1 MSNSMQNEFVITL
14 SCRGEDLYSMN
25 SKDFVEEISI
35 GRNSDCTW
43 SVGHVDS
50 SVSSRH
56 AMISKRKNN
65 FYLTDLGSRNG
76 IYLNERKIKEV
87 KLAPGMIFRFGEC
100 SVAVN
105 DPSAKNKIKLKPC
118 FLRYSDENGR
128 RRKYKIQNGSIK
140 IGAGEKCD
148 IVLNSGLVS
157 TPHASLSRKKDGS
170 CWLKD
175 LNSRN
180 GTLVNGMELPGKAER
195 MLKNGDVIS
204 VADIE
209 LTFHDGSS
217 ERHAL
222 KLAGALL
229 TLLVTALVIV
239 GGYFFWLQFTPASQ
253 EFLVRARDAARKAD
267 FAEARRLVAS
277 AATARK
283 SSSTQAARKLF
294 LAQIETWEN
303 SSRRWGRLHYLLNK
317 NQFGEVPQL
326 LGTMDL
332 EYISSWD
339 WNEKSAVFIKQ
350 ELEVVKKLF
359 TGFNRGEMIFND
371 SEASPDEL
379 AALSKEI
386 KGLAAGLKD
395 NKKKSIQNLLEFS
408 EKVTRKIDLIKEK
421 YELFNKIISK
431 LQTADNFDVAE
442 SIAALESL
450 QRSLAVPFINGRV
463 EKILPVLYSL
473 QNAEK
478 QIASSKKMLNEM
490 RFSESV
496 AAASVSFENKIRLA
510 GVDRRFALLKK
521 EGGNLKRA
529 AADLQILYGSLARQN
544 ILPEKSIPSLEAFL
558 NRKNMSDVFAC
569 DTLQLAPA
577 AKVRSRGVG
586 QYDSY
591 VGIEYLYGT
600 LVMFR
605 SGDTVRSRY
614 VIPFE
619 PLLERAVFHLGLIAY
634 FKEYVANNCRSYMA
648 PGKLGD
654 YMKFLDTQLHLRD
667 RIVKD
672 MQQRLRSVRKSS
684 REYFIAHGIAY
695 AFAPHKYSFEQRK
708 KIAGEFAAF
717 RVRMQ
722 NLNRQYNSALPEE
735 AIKIRDQ
742 ILKEG
747 IPGDPAV
754 KRMWSLR

>member
-1 MSNSMQNEFVITL
+1 MQNEFIITL
-14 SCRGEDLYSMN
+14 SCRGEDLYTMN
-25 SKDFVEEISI
+25 SKDFLEEISI

-50 SVSSRH
+50 STSSRH
-56 AMISKRKNN
+56 AMISKRKNS
-65 FYLTDLGSRNG
+65 FYITDLGSRNG

-87 KLAPGMIFRFGEC
+87 KLAPGMVFRFGEC
-100 SVAVN
+100 SVVVS
-105 DPSAKNKIKLKPC
+105 DPSAKNKVKLKPC

-128 RRKYKIQNGSIK
+128 RRKFMIQNGSIK

-157 TPHASLSRKKDGS
+157 TPHASLNRKKDGS
-170 CWLKD
+170 CWIRD

-209 LTFHDGSS
+209 LTFNDGSS

-222 KLAGALL
+222 KLAAALL
-229 TLLVTALVIV
+229 TLAVTALVSV

-294 LAQIETWEN
+294 LAQIDTWEN
-303 SSRRWGRLHYLLNK
+303 SAKRWGRLHYLLSK
-317 NQFGEVPQL
+317 SQFGEVPQL

-332 EYISSWD
+332 EYIASWD
-339 WNEKSAVFIKQ
+339 WNENNALNMKQ
-350 ELEVVKKLF
+350 ELELVKKLF
-359 TGFNRGEMIFND
+359 TCFNRGEMIFND
-371 SEASPDEL
+371 SEAAPAEL
-379 AALSKEI
+379 AALNKEI
-386 KGLAAGLKD
+386 KALSAGLKD
-395 NKKKSIQNLLEFS
+395 NKKKSVQNLLTFS
-408 EKVTRKIDLIKEK
+408 AAVVRKNDLVRAK
-421 YELFNKIISK
+421 YELYSKIISK
-431 LQTADNFDVAE
+431 LQAAGDFDASE

-450 QRSLAVPFINGRV
+450 QRSLAVPFINGRI
-463 EKILPVLYSL
+463 EKVLPVLYSL

-478 QIASSKKMLNEM
+478 QIAASKKFLNEM
-490 RFSESV
+490 RFTESMEAV
-496 AAASVSFENKIRLA
+496 SVSSENKLQLA
-510 GVDRRFALLKK
+510 GVDRRLMLLKK
-521 EGGNLKRA
+521 EGESIKRA

-544 ILPEKSIPSLEAFL
+544 ILPGKSIPSLEAFL
-558 NRKNMSDVFAC
+558 NRKNIADVFAC
-569 DTLQLAPA
+569 DTLQLPPA
-577 AKVRSRGVG
+577 AKGRSRGVG

-619 PLLERAVFHLGLIAY
+619 PLLERAVFHLGLISY
-634 FKEYVANNCRSYMA
+634 FKEYVANNCRSYIVS
-648 PGKLGD
+648 GKLRD
-654 YMKFLDTQLHLRD
+654 YMKFLDSQQQLRD
-667 RIVKD
+667 RIVKE
-672 MQQRLRSVRKSS
+672 MQQRLKNVGKGS

-708 KIAGEFAAF
+708 KIAGEFAQF
-717 RVRMQ
+717 RVRLQ
-722 NLNRQYNSALPEE
+722 ELNRQYNSALPEE

-742 ILKEG
+742 VLKEG
-747 IPGDPAV
+747 IPGDPVV

>member
-1 MSNSMQNEFVITL
+1 MQNEFIITL

-35 GRNSDCTW
+35 GRSSDCTW

-50 SVSSRH
+50 STSSRH
-56 AMISKRKNN
+56 AMISKRKNS

-87 KLAPGMIFRFGEC
+87 KLVPGMVFRFGEC
-100 SVAVN
+100 TVVVS
-105 DPSAKNKIKLKPC
+105 DPSAKSKTKLKPC

-128 RRKYKIQNGSIK
+128 RRKFKIQNGSIK

-157 TPHASLSRKKDGS
+157 TPHASLTRKKDGS

-209 LTFHDGSS
+209 LTFNDGSS

-222 KLAGALL
+222 KLAAALL
-229 TLLVTALVIV
+229 TLAATALVSV

-303 SSRRWGRLHYLLNK
+303 SAKRWGRLHYLLNK
-317 NQFGEVPQL
+317 NQFVEIPQL
-326 LGTMDL
+326 LGTMDV

-339 WNEKSAVFIKQ
+339 WNEKSAVHIKQ
-350 ELEVVKKLF
+350 ELELVKKLF
-359 TGFNRGEMIFND
+359 TGFNRAEMIFND

-395 NKKKSIQNLLEFS
+395 NKNKSIQNLLIFS
-408 EKVTRKIDLIKEK
+408 VKVTRKIDLVREK
-421 YELFNKIISK
+421 YEIYSKIISK
-431 LQTADNFDVAE
+431 LQTSDSFDAAA
-442 SIAALESL
+442 SIASLESL
-450 QRSLAVPFINGRV
+450 QRSLSVPFVTGRV

-478 QIASSKKMLNEM
+478 QIALSKKLLNDMHFTES
-490 RFSESV
+490 SE
-496 AAASVSFENKIRLA
+496 AASVSSENKIRLV
-510 GVDRRFALLKK
+510 GVDRRFTLLKK
-521 EGGNLKRA
+521 EGIKLKRA
-529 AADLQILYGSLARQN
+529 ATDLHILYGSLARQN
-544 ILPEKSIPSLEAFL
+544 IQPGKSVVSLEAFL
-558 NRKNMSDVFAC
+558 NRKNITDVFAC
-569 DTLQLAPA
+569 DSLQHSPA

-586 QYDSY
+586 QYDTY

-600 LVMFR
+600 LMMFR

-634 FKEYVANNCRSYMA
+634 FKEYVANNCRNYIA
-648 PGKLGD
+648 PGKLSD
-654 YMKFLDTQLHLRD
+654 YIKFLDAQQQLRD

-672 MQQRLRSVRKSS
+672 MQMRLKSVRKGS

-695 AFAPHKYSFEQRK
+695 AFDPHKYSFEQRK

-717 RVRMQ
+717 RVRLQ
-722 NLNRQYNSALPEE
+722 DLNRQYNTALPEE

-747 IPGDPAV
+747 IPGDPVV

>member
-1 MSNSMQNEFVITL
+1 
-14 SCRGEDLYSMN
+14 
-25 SKDFVEEISI
+25 
-35 GRNSDCTW
+35 
-43 SVGHVDS
+43 
-50 SVSSRH
+50 
-56 AMISKRKNN
+56 
-65 FYLTDLGSRNG
+65 
-76 IYLNERKIKEV
+76 
-87 KLAPGMIFRFGEC
+87 
-100 SVAVN
+100 
-105 DPSAKNKIKLKPC
+105 
-118 FLRYSDENGR
+118 
-128 RRKYKIQNGSIK
+128 
-140 IGAGEKCD
+140 
-148 IVLNSGLVS
+148 
-157 TPHASLSRKKDGS
+157 
-170 CWLKD
+170 
-175 LNSRN
+175 
-180 GTLVNGMELPGKAER
+180 
-195 MLKNGDVIS
+195 
-204 VADIE
+204 
-209 LTFHDGSS
+209 
-217 ERHAL
+217 
-222 KLAGALL
+222 
-229 TLLVTALVIV
+229 
-239 GGYFFWLQFTPASQ
+239 
-253 EFLVRARDAARKAD
+253 
-267 FAEARRLVAS
+267 
-277 AATARK
+277 
-283 SSSTQAARKLF
+283 
-294 LAQIETWEN
+294 
-303 SSRRWGRLHYLLNK
+303 
-317 NQFGEVPQL
+317 
-326 LGTMDL
+326 
-332 EYISSWD
+332 
-339 WNEKSAVFIKQ
+339 
-350 ELEVVKKLF
+350 
-359 TGFNRGEMIFND
+359 
-371 SEASPDEL
+371 
-379 AALSKEI
+379 
-386 KGLAAGLKD
+386 
-395 NKKKSIQNLLEFS
+395 LLEFS